1 MKIIAI
7 GDVHGRSFWKLI
19 ASAQAFDKLVIL
31 GDYFDSFDI
40 SASEQMNNFSELVA
54 YKKANPD
61 KVVLLIGNHDFHY
74 LPVAMD
80 AVEMYS
86 GFQQRFAFQISQLL
100 EENKNLL
107 QICYTWEDYLFTHA
121 GVTHT
126 WLNDAGYSEEEIDVF
141 INELFRYQP
150 RWFFFNG
157 SDPYGDN
164 VTQSP
169 IWVRPA
175 SLKRNAYKYETIK
188 QVVGHTTV
196 QKLAI
201 TKDRFFFIDTMGTSK
216 EYLILNDGRV
226 RIDKVI

>member
-1 MKIIAI
+1 MKIVAI

-54 YKKANPD
+54 YKRANPD
-61 KVVLLIGNHDFHY
+61 KVALLIGNHDFHY
-74 LPVAMD
+74 LPVTMA
-80 AVEMYS
+80 AFEVYT
-86 GFQQRFAFQISQLL
+86 GFQQKYAFQISQLL
-100 EENKNLL
+100 QEHKNLF
-107 QICYTWEDYLFTHA
+107 QMCYKWENYLFTHA

-126 WLNDAGYSEEEIDVF
+126 WLDDVGYDEEEIDVF
-141 INELFRYQP
+141 INQLLQHQP

-157 SDPYGDN
+157 NDPYGDD
-164 VTQSP
+164 VTQPP

-175 SLKRNAYKYETIK
+175 SLMKDAYRYETIK

-196 QKLAI
+196 RKLAI
-201 TKDRFFFIDTMGTSK
+201 NKNRFFFIDTMGTSK

-226 RIDKVI
+226 SIDKVI